1 MRKVS
6 SPTRIRAAVIALV
19 TVLIGALISASPASA
34 APSAPGSFRGYG
46 FDTCV
51 APSQKTMDK
60 WNLYSPYSVVGIYIS
75 GNSRYCSE
83 KYQPN
88 LSKSWVLLNASHGWR
103 FLPIHVGY
111 QAPCFKNNPSSRV
124 QKKKMS
130 TTIST
135 ARTQARAD
143 AKESVAAAKKYGFGS
158 GTVLYLDIEWYN
170 RSDSRCDAAVLAFSE
185 SWTEYLHTVGFK
197 SGLYSSG
204 SAAIKSMD
212 VQRQKNVSG
221 YTLPDHLWIAW
232 TNKVANT
239 DGGPY
244 LSDSGWKNHQRIHQ
258 YHNGVTVSY
267 GGVKINIDKNFM
279 DVGKGSVAS
288 TEPKPCGVKM
298 SFAKYP
304 SLKIGSKGPEVAA
317 LQCLLKQRGL
327 KKSVNGTFGRG
338 TMSGVNKFR
347 KSKGWAA
354 TNHVTRPTWTALL
367 AEGRSPRVLKYG
379 SVGSDVWRIQRAL
392 TAATG
397 KKQTINGKFESS
409 TVNAVVAYRKKNKL
423 PSYATAESTVWSAL
437 NKGKLG

>member
-1 MRKVS
+1 MHKVFS
-6 SPTRIRAAVIALV
+6 RTPVRAAAAALV
-19 TVLIGALISASPASA
+19 TVLIGALLTASPASA
-34 APSAPGSFRGYG
+34 APPQAPGNFRGYG
-46 FDTCV
+46 FDACV
-51 APSQKTMDK
+51 APSQKTMDT
-60 WNLYSPYSVVGIYIS
+60 WNLTSPYSAIGIYIS
-75 GNSRYCSE
+75 GNSRYCSD

-88 LSKSWVLLNASHGWR
+88 LSKSWVQKNANNGWR
-103 FLPIHVGY
+103 FIPIHVGY
-111 QAPCFKNNPSSRV
+111 QAPCFKNNPKSRV
-124 QKKKMS
+124 QKKRMS
-130 TTIST
+130 SNLST
-135 ARTQARAD
+135 ARKQAVSD

-158 GTVLYLDIEWYN
+158 GTVLYLDIEWYS
-170 RSDSRCDAAVLAFSE
+170 RSGSCDAVVLAFSE
-185 SWTEYLHTVGFK
+185 SWTEYLHKVGYK

-204 SAAIKSMD
+204 SAAIEAMD
-212 VQRQKNVSG
+212 IQRAKNMSG
-221 YTLPDHLWIAW
+221 YTLPDHMWIAW

-267 GGVKINIDKNFM
+267 GGVKINIDKNFL

-288 TEPKPCGVKM
+288 AEPKPCGVKM

-304 SLKIGSKGPEVAA
+304 SLKIGSQGAEVAA

-327 KKSVNGTFGRG
+327 KKSVNGKFGRG

-347 KSKGWAA
+347 KSKGWAT

-379 SVGSDVWRIQRAL
+379 SVGSDVWRIQRSL

-409 TVNAVVAYRKKNKL
+409 TVNAVLAYRKKNKL
-423 PSYATAESTVWSAL
+423 PSYSTAESKVWSAL

>member
-6 SPTRIRAAVIALV
+6 SPTQVRAAVIALV

-143 AKESVAAAKKYGFGS
+143 AKESVTAAKKYGFGS

-185 SWTEYLHTVGFK
+185 
-197 SGLYSSG
+197 
-204 SAAIKSMD
+204 
-212 VQRQKNVSG
+212 
-221 YTLPDHLWIAW
+221 
-232 TNKVANT
+232 
-239 DGGPY
+239 
-244 LSDSGWKNHQRIHQ
+244 
-258 YHNGVTVSY
+258 
-267 GGVKINIDKNFM
+267 
-279 DVGKGSVAS
+279 
-288 TEPKPCGVKM
+288 
-298 SFAKYP
+298 
-304 SLKIGSKGPEVAA
+304 
-317 LQCLLKQRGL
+317 
-327 KKSVNGTFGRG
+327 
-338 TMSGVNKFR
+338 
-347 KSKGWAA
+347 
-354 TNHVTRPTWTALL
+354 
-367 AEGRSPRVLKYG
+367 
-379 SVGSDVWRIQRAL
+379 
-392 TAATG
+392 
-397 KKQTINGKFESS
+397 
-409 TVNAVVAYRKKNKL
+409 
-423 PSYATAESTVWSAL
+423 
-437 NKGKLG
+437 